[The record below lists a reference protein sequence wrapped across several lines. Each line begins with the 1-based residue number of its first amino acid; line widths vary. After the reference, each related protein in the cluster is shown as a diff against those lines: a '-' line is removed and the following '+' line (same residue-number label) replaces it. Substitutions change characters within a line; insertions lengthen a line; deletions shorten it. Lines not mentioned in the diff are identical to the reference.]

1 MAASH
6 GAVRHSSGTYRL
18 HALARLASIRNRACT
33 HTCTHPPLSHDRTVR
48 TCFRTGP
55 DIPDMIP
62 DTIPDTIG
70 HSYRT
75 QSDTLPDTIGHYR
88 T

>member
-1 MAASH
+1 MQKCTIQ
-6 GAVRHSSGTYRL
+6 AVLGR
-18 HALARLASIRNRACT
+18 SIYEFL
-33 HTCTHPPLSHDRTVR
+33 LSHDRTVR

>member
-1 MAASH
+1 MKH
-6 GAVRHSSGTYRL
+6 G
-18 HALARLASIRNRACT
+18 RLAA
-33 HTCTHPPLSHDRTVR
+33 PKKLSHDRTVR

-75 QSDTLPDTIGHYR
+75 
-88 T
+88 